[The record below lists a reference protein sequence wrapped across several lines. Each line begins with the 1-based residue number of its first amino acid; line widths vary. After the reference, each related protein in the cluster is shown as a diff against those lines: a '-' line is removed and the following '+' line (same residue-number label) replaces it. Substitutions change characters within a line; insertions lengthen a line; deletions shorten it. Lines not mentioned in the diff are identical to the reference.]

1 MTAGK
6 GKAFWAGSPEECGSW
21 MENELAYH
29 SKEFVGHPTGD
40 RTLWKAL
47 KERGNT
53 TGSHYLKEKSAGA
66 VEGRFS
72 RKASGEQQRS
82 PLQ

>member
-53 TGSHYLKEKSAGA
+53 TGSHYLKEKSAG
-66 VEGRFS
+66 EIGR
-72 RKASGEQQRS
+72 ASCRERVC
-82 PLQ
+82 LYV